1 MTSVSVIPE
10 AGGFPPPRA
19 VDFDGPRGGLIVLLL
34 KNFFLN
40 LITLGIYRFWAR
52 THLRGYF
59 WRNVSVAGEPL
70 EYVGRGL
77 ELFIGFLIVMGILM
91 SIGIPVMILQL
102 LFASYGPIAE
112 QILQAIQTFILF
124 VLLQIAIFR
133 SRRYRLTRTVWRGI
147 RCGLDGESGRFA
159 LMSTLWGLVVLV
171 TLGFASPWRRV
182 AINEY
187 LMNNTR
193 FGRQHFTFDG
203 SGKDLFPAWSIVNIL
218 WLAML
223 ALLVGLNFEFIS
235 AYFDFIKLL
244 QNDGDVA
251 GFAWPKIAPALWP
264 LALIPLAILA
274 QLWYSVLQFKYFT
287 DRTQFGGVTFQ
298 SSLRTRQ
305 VLWYLVVYVLLVL
318 VSIGVTI
325 GVFVAVIGISVFGG
339 AEQVP
344 NEFAPLLMIP
354 LMFAAF
360 ALLAVVKVGWLYY
373 QILRAACRTLAVEN
387 LQFVDRVVQEA
398 DDGVRFGEGLA
409 DVLDYGDI

>member
-10 AGGFPPPRA
+10 AGGFSPPRA
-19 VDFDGPRGGLIVLLL
+19 VDFNGPRGELVVLLI

-52 THLRGYF
+52 THLRSYF
-59 WRNVSVAGEPL
+59 WRNVTVAGEPL

-91 SIGIPVMILQL
+91 SVGIPVMILQL

-112 QILQAIQTFILF
+112 QILNAVHSFILF

-147 RCGLDGESGRFA
+147 RCGLDGDSGRFA
-159 LMSTLWGLVVLV
+159 LLSTLWGILVVL

-193 FGRQHFTFDG
+193 FGRQHFQFEG
-203 SGKDLFPAWSIVNIL
+203 SGMDLFPAWSVVNVL
-218 WLAML
+218 WLAMFGL
-223 ALLVGLNFEFIS
+223 MIGLNFEFIT
-235 AYFDFIKLL
+235 AYFDFVKLV
-244 QNDGDVA
+244 QNDGDIA
-251 GFAWPKIAPALWP
+251 SFIWPTAKPALWP
-264 LALIPLAILA
+264 LAIIPLAVLA
-274 QLWYSVLQFKYFT
+274 ELWYAVQQFKYFT
-287 DRTQFGGVTFQ
+287 DRTRFGSVDFQ
-298 SSLRTRQ
+298 STLETHQ
-305 VLWYLVVYVLLVL
+305 VLWYLVVYVLLIIL
-318 VSIGVTI
+318 SIAVTI
-325 GVFVAVIGISVFGG
+325 GVFVALISASVIGGTDLP
-339 AEQVP
+339 E
-344 NEFAPLLMIP
+344 EFAPLIVIP
-354 LMFAAF
+354 LMFV
-360 ALLAVVKVGWLYY
+360 ALAVLAVVKVGWLYY
-373 QILRAACRTLAVEN
+373 QILRAVCRTLAVGN
-387 LQFVDRVVQEA
+387 LQFVDRVVQDA